1 LSSET
6 VALTLS
12 LVCSAASLGVFAFVR
27 INPKA
32 VEPTST
38 ESTTGKAFPSASNM
52 IPLLWVATTSA
63 FFVFMVNN
71 LFPLVLQRSG
81 FDKALLGLLI
91 SCSGAG
97 NILSGLWLAKKS
109 GVNSMRGDIGEL
121 MTLRF
126 SKPWVLV

>member
-1 LSSET
+1 
-6 VALTLS
+6 
-12 LVCSAASLGVFAFVR
+12 
-27 INPKA
+27 
-32 VEPTST
+32 
-38 ESTTGKAFPSASNM
+38 M